1 MDRDLVLNWLDH
13 EINCPATLV
22 LRNNNRIDSIY
33 NKLCEIKCFLW
44 EFLGMTITVIARKK
58 NHWEFLGITI
68 TVIARKRI
76 NGPGG
81 GAVG

>member
-44 EFLGMTITVIARKK
+44 EFLGMTITVIARK
-58 NHWEFLGITI
+58 
-68 TVIARKRI
+68 RI